1 MEGSP
6 KASRRAI
13 LRHGVVAL
21 GALAG
26 VVGITGAAERVR
38 SGSLLTPAVPGTT
51 TLALLGSGLH
61 LSAPGLRRGDLPK
74 RGDQVSL
81 TGALSIAP
89 GLENVGAFFASVQHL
104 DSPTGHGSYSTVQ
117 LETHTFQLPG
127 GTLFGMGTT
136 IAGSDGTFAIVG
148 GTGQYLGASGSYTGR
163 QSPIETGG
171 DGTATFT
178 LTLNSG
184 R

>member
-1 MEGSP
+1 MEAGP
-6 KASRRAI
+6 KASRRTI
-13 LRHGVVAL
+13 LRHGALAL

-26 VVGITGAAERVR
+26 AVGLAGAVDKVR
-38 SGSLLTPAVPGTT
+38 SETLLAADAPGTT
-51 TLALLGSGLH
+51 RMTLTGSDWH

-74 RGDQVSL
+74 RGDHVSV
-81 TGALSIAP
+81 TGVVAMAGGTEES
-89 GLENVGAFFASVQHL
+89 GAFFASVQHL
-104 DSPTGHGSYSTVQ
+104 DSPAGHGSYAQAQ

-136 IAGSDGTFAIVG
+136 IRGQQSSYAIVG
-148 GTGQYLGASGSYTGR
+148 GTGKYLGASGSYIGK
-163 QSPIETGG
+163 QSPFETGG
-171 DGTATFT
+171 DGTAQFT